1 MASGSGS
8 RFWLVALLSS
18 STFATMTVAV
28 MMGPVLIPL
37 ATEFHTSVAGAG
49 QLAAVIG
56 VSWGIIAPLVGPIS
70 DTYGRRKVALTG
82 MSLMAIGVIAA
93 LLASNYWGLL
103 IGRLVMG
110 AGAGM
115 IPPNAMAT
123 IADRF
128 AAAERGRPVS
138 LLISSTCLGYIV
150 ALPAIA
156 ALGEIGG
163 WRLPFAVI
171 ASFLALDLVWHWL
184 SFPRSA
190 PSAQSLQFMAHFASI
205 GRSVSFWLV
214 LLANVL
220 YRAASFAVVTYL
232 VAFFVQSY
240 GMKSGQAALPLA
252 CVGFGAMLGSF
263 TGGYIAALAAR
274 LYWGAPGLAGG
285 GLCVGVAL
293 TGGIAPWSTVLLG
306 SVGMVLMTIF
316 EPVSWVVTAEL
327 AGESRATANGL
338 LASSNQLGI
347 LLGASVGGLVLA
359 AGGFPLVGIFCI
371 GVAAIGGAIVLG
383 IGVRLRIARTAPA

>member
-1 MASGSGS
+1 
-8 RFWLVALLSS
+8 
-18 STFATMTVAV
+18 
-28 MMGPVLIPL
+28 
-37 ATEFHTSVAGAG
+37 
-49 QLAAVIG
+49 
-56 VSWGIIAPLVGPIS
+56 
-70 DTYGRRKVALTG
+70 

-93 LLASNYWGLL
+93 LLASNYWVLL
-103 IGRLVMG
+103 ICRLMMG

-156 ALGEIGG
+156 ALAEIGG

-190 PSAQSLQFMAHFASI
+190 PSSQSLRFMAHFARI

-220 YRAASFAVVTYL
+220 YRAVSFAVFTYL

-252 CVGFGAMLGSF
+252 CVGLGAMLGSF
-263 TGGYIAALAAR
+263 TGGYIAGLAAR
-274 LYWGAPGLAGG
+274 LYWGALGLAGG

-293 TGGIAPWSTVLLG
+293 AGGIAPWSAVLLG
-306 SVGMVLMTIF
+306 SIGMMLMTIF

-383 IGVRLRIARTAPA
+383 IGMRLRIARPAPA